1 MFVSPVTMHRSRRME
16 WPLRAWPARI
26 CLNPGLLEGPYI
38 VRLEGCF
45 RPGAVLIVSRKWCVE
60 MSIRFFVVGIILLI
74 FLASQF
80 YWLRVAWNL
89 LRRRITRASRRRAV
103 ASVALLGFAFL
114 FVYNLGFL
122 GRTSPTH
129 MTLRVALLEVPFKL
143 WFFGS

>member
-1 MFVSPVTMHRSRRME
+1 
-16 WPLRAWPARI
+16 
-26 CLNPGLLEGPYI
+26 
-38 VRLEGCF
+38 
-45 RPGAVLIVSRKWCVE
+45 

-74 FLASQF
+74 FFASQF

-89 LRRRITRASRRRAV
+89 LRRRITRASRRRAL

-143 WFFGS
+143 WFFGSLAGFLLVFPLWVLDRIIRMIRRRGRSITEGRTPAASNSAPVSASLASPPRRRF